1 MPCETSGLYYRLC
14 SKKIWISPEKRVSML
29 RKTALVTGAAT
40 GIGRAI
46 VVSLAAGGYDVAINY
61 SRSEA
66 EARETE
72 RLAREA
78 GAERTALIKAD
89 VSQEADVIAMIAEVE
104 RLFDGQLDLL
114 VNNAGVTS
122 DVPPAK
128 FDTMAVEDFDRV
140 FAVNVRGTFL
150 VCKHA
155 SRLLKAMPQASIVN
169 TASIVGLRPGPQPL
183 PYSASKAAIVS
194 MTRTLAGA
202 LGPTIRVNAVAPGWL
217 EGDWMERTLGDNY
230 DKLMT
235 RRASQT
241 PLKRNARVEDVGAA
255 VLTLATQLLFT
266 SGQTVVVDGGYS
278 FVS

>member
-1 MPCETSGLYYRLC
+1 MAE
-14 SKKIWISPEKRVSML
+14 

-46 VVSLAAGGYDVAINY
+46 VESLAAGGYDVAVNY

-66 EARETE
+66 EAVETE
-72 RLAREA
+72 RRARAA
-78 GAERTALIKAD
+78 GATRTALIKAD
-89 VSQEADVIAMIAEVE
+89 VSAEADVVAMIAEVE
-104 RLFDGQLDLL
+104 RAFGGQLDLL
-114 VNNAGVTS
+114 VNNAGTTS
-122 DVPPAK
+122 DVPPRE
-128 FDTMAVEDFDRV
+128 FDRMAVEDFDRV

-150 VCKHA
+150 VTKHA
-155 SRLLKAMPQASIVN
+155 TRLLRAMPSAVVVN

-183 PYSASKAAIVS
+183 PYSASKAAIIS

-217 EGDWMERTLGDNY
+217 EGDWMERTLGENY
-230 DKLMT
+230 ERLME
-235 RRASQT
+235 RRAKQT
-241 PLKRNARVEDVGAA
+241 PLRRNARVEDVGAA

-266 SGQTVVVDGGYS
+266 TGQTVVIDGGYS